1 MRVGEDREGS
11 LDLFPWIIP
20 IVGVTAPKLL
30 EALHAR
36 CSPKIDTSKK

>member
-1 MRVGEDREGS
+1 MLGFVSMDHS
-11 LDLFPWIIP
+11 

-36 CSPKIDTSKK
+36 SSPKIDASRK